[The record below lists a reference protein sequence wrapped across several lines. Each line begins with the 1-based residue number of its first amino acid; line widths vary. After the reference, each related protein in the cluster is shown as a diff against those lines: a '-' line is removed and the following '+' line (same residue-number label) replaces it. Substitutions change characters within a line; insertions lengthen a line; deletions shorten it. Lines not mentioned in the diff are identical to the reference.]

1 MDAGYISA
9 FSALAGAAIGGLA
22 SFSTSWLTQRSQL
35 RHSFRQ
41 AEQAKLEAL
50 YNDFISEATRL
61 LGDALTHQKDD
72 IADMVG
78 LYALVGRMRL
88 MSPRPVVAAAE
99 QIIESIIATYLAP
112 NRSLHEMIDYV
123 KEGHMNILLE
133 FTEACR
139 QDLAQRYTR

>member
-1 MDAGYISA
+1 VDAGYISA

-22 SFSTSWLTQRSQL
+22 SFSTSWVTQRSQL

-50 YNDFISEATRL
+50 YNEFVAEAARL

-88 MSPRPVVAAAE
+88 MSPRPVVTAAE
-99 QIIESIIATYLAP
+99 QIIENIIETYLAP
-112 NRSLHEMIDYV
+112 NRSLHEMIHYV
-123 KEGHMNILLE
+123 KEGRMDILLE

-139 QDLAQRYTR
+139 QDLAERYAR